1 MQAYVPVNDY
11 LAELGEALFAQTI
24 EENKRENHYRSVE
37 SFCEVKGGLR
47 LPKGSELIA
56 EANSHPYIRVRDLN
70 NASVLLLTSE
80 MLYIDDETR
89 SNISRY
95 VVNTGDLIVS
105 VVGTIG
111 LTAYI
116 GKTLDE
122 ANLTENCN
130 KLTSFK
136 GDFAA
141 WSYFF
146 LRSSMGMEA
155 IRLGTVGAV
164 QTKLALKNIK
174 SMNVPFA
181 PACAIER
188 TTSTLNGI
196 LELI

>member
-1 MQAYVPVNDY
+1 MTGRGPCSAMR
-11 LAELGEALFAQTI
+11 LSI
-24 EENKRENHYRSVE
+24 
-37 SFCEVKGGLR
+37 CER
-47 LPKGSELIA
+47 
-56 EANSHPYIRVRDLN
+56 NY
-70 NASVLLLTSE
+70 ASP
-80 MLYIDDETR
+80 
-89 SNISRY
+89 
-95 VVNTGDLIVS
+95 
-105 VVGTIG
+105 
-111 LTAYI
+111 
-116 GKTLDE
+116 
-122 ANLTENCN
+122 
-130 KLTSFK
+130 
-136 GDFAA
+136 AA